1 MGKAG
6 NGTRLQRTRPRRAGA
21 PSQLNLCFT
30 SLVHTIERASNVKYE
45 FRSGGAGF
53 LDPITTGAALGL
65 TFAGAN
71 LLCAIAFGLWP
82 DTALDFVN
90 AWFHTVDLAVLKQA
104 PKSVSAGGYA
114 YGVAGLA
121 VVGFV
126 LGAGF
131 ASFYNWILR
140 LRSEP

>member
-1 MGKAG
+1 V
-6 NGTRLQRTRPRRAGA
+6 
-21 PSQLNLCFT
+21 S
-30 SLVHTIERASNVKYE
+30 SVKHE

-65 TFAGAN
+65 TFAGTN
-71 LLCAIAFGLWP
+71 LLCAIAFGVWP
-82 DTALDFVN
+82 DTALGFVN
-90 AWFHTVDLAVLKQA
+90 AWFHTVDLALLKQV
-104 PKSVSAGGYA
+104 PKSASAGGYA
-114 YGVAGLA
+114 YGVTGLA

-131 ASFYNWILR
+131 AVFYNWILR